1 MTNIQ
6 LWQNRSFVL
15 KDVRLRRGIPDN
27 LTRKKMAVRWNLP
40 QQKISGLLLQICWK
54 LAEVVD
60 DDRQLATGAAERPI
74 LSRIDA
80 AGSYWY
86 VFDNRHFQ
94 SLSYRKSAQIT
105 RSGAHAVRNGLTP
118 PCLYCTIWHHPTN
131 FLHLQASSFKLQGGT
146 VVPCV
151 VPTLSPL
158 SDSSP
163 LDSQPKTCF
172 PTVWY
177 FPTKTSHYFIY
188 INRESKNYYSVIRI
202 L

>member
-40 QQKISGLLLQICWK
+40 QQKISGLLLLICWK

-80 AGSYWY
+80 ASSYWY

-105 RSGAHAVRNGLTP
+105 RSGAPVMTVIVLRLLKLKICLPGGSIFRVRAIVV
-118 PCLYCTIWHHPTN
+118 CHIR
-131 FLHLQASSFKLQGGT
+131 FFKLQIKSFHVKWKYRNWSIG
-146 VVPCV
+146 
-151 VPTLSPL
+151 
-158 SDSSP
+158 
-163 LDSQPKTCF
+163 
-172 PTVWY
+172 
-177 FPTKTSHYFIY
+177 I
-188 INRESKNYYSVIRI
+188 INNNV
-202 L
+202 